1 MPLYQDE
8 GVVLRTAKLGEADR
22 ILTLLTRDHGKVRAV
37 AKGVRRTKSRFGGRL
52 EPFMRVAL
60 LIAEGRS
67 LDVVS
72 QAESIAAYA
81 GPICAD
87 FQAYT
92 AANVIC
98 ETADNLVATEKEP
111 AVAQYRLVLGALN
124 ALAKHAHEP
133 STIGDSYVLRALAIA
148 GWTPRLRVCV
158 VCGEPISSTL
168 SWYFSIPAGGLM
180 CAADHTPESE
190 AVSWDA
196 ICRLSALVD
205 GDWGELDGVPAAA
218 SIPTGNPPNSGRM
231 GRILSGAAD
240 SFHALARLAGM
251 AFENVDYK
259 SLDIPAAPF
268 SDPSIIPDF
277 PKNKV
282 PRHVGVIMDGNGRW
296 AQQRGLIRTDG
307 HQAAEPVVF
316 DTIAGAIE
324 AGVRYLSLYTFST
337 ENWKRSPQEV
347 RFLMGFSRDIIHRR
361 VDQMNEW
368 GVRVRLVGPPAEAVE
383 VRDRRAGS
391 GTGEDEEQQDH
402 RCGVLPELWWSR
414 RNRGRVRSDCTR
426 GS

>member
-111 AVAQYRLVLGALN
+111 A
-124 ALAKHAHEP
+124 
-133 STIGDSYVLRALAIA
+133 
-148 GWTPRLRVCV
+148 
-158 VCGEPISSTL
+158 
-168 SWYFSIPAGGLM
+168 
-180 CAADHTPESE
+180 DHTPESE

-218 SIPTGNPPNSGRM
+218 SI
-231 GRILSGAAD
+231 
-240 SFHALARLAGM
+240 
-251 AFENVDYK
+251 
-259 SLDIPAAPF
+259 
-268 SDPSIIPDF
+268 
-277 PKNKV
+277 
-282 PRHVGVIMDGNGRW
+282 
-296 AQQRGLIRTDG
+296 QRET
-307 HQAAEPVVF
+307 HQIVE
-316 DTIAGAIE
+316 
-324 AGVRYLSLYTFST
+324 
-337 ENWKRSPQEV
+337 
-347 RFLMGFSRDIIHRR
+347 
-361 VDQMNEW
+361 EW
-368 GVRVRLVGPPAEAVE
+368 GEYYLERPIRSMRLL
-383 VRDRRAGS
+383 D
-391 GTGEDEEQQDH
+391 
-402 RCGVLPELWWSR
+402 
-414 RNRGRVRSDCTR
+414 
-426 GS
+426 